1 MFSKKPDKQLRAT
14 LAIAGS
20 MSGLW
25 LLGVIAL
32 SLFPVKAGSG
42 HTDEA
47 VSFRYQASGVTY
59 AYQDV
64 TGKFTVYIRG
74 SQRFSAP

>member
-1 MFSKKPDKQLRAT
+1 MFGEKPDKQLRAT

-25 LLGVIAL
+25 ILGVFAL
-32 SLFPVKAGSG
+32 MLASVDAGSPHPKEPVNFLYRSTG
-42 HTDEA
+42 
-47 VSFRYQASGVTY
+47 VSY

-64 TGKFTVYIRG
+64 TGRFTVYVRRWRRI
-74 SQRFSAP
+74 SAP

>member
-1 MFSKKPDKQLRAT
+1 MSYKTLKKERRST
-14 LAIAGS
+14 LAIVGS

-32 SLFPVKAGSG
+32 TLVPTETGARYNADS
-42 HTDEA
+42 
-47 VSFRYQASGVTY
+47 VSFRHKASGVTN

-64 TGKFTVYIRG
+64 TGQFTVYIRG
-74 SQRFSAP
+74 SQRLSTP